1 MRLLLITG
9 IFLFVTFNLFPSG
22 MRDTMNTTEINTTG
36 QTGSNNTGSTVS
48 GNVFKITGRVQI
60 YGNEP
65 NTFTGIVDQ
74 AGTEYAVYPPAQE
87 ERLRALQGHLIEFTV
102 IPINEPK
109 SYGSLFL
116 KGGTVEPITWEI
128 IR

>member
-9 IFLFVTFNLFPSG
+9 IFLFVTFNIFPSG
-22 MRDTMNTTEINTTG
+22 ARDTMNTTKTTNQSCSSSTSSAVSENT
-36 QTGSNNTGSTVS
+36 
-48 GNVFKITGRVQI
+48 FKITGRVQV

-65 NTFTGIVDQ
+65 NTFAGIVDQ
-74 AGTEYAVYPPAQE
+74 NGTEYAIYPPAQE
-87 ERLRALQGHLIEFTV
+87 ARLRALQGHLIEFTV
-102 IPINEPK
+102 LPVTEPK

>member
-1 MRLLLITG
+1 MRLFFIIG
-9 IFLFVTFNLFPSG
+9 IFFLVTFNVFPSG
-22 MRDTMNTTEINTTG
+22 KKDTMNTSEINTVN
-36 QTGSNNTGSTVS
+36 QTISNGDVI
-48 GNVFKITGRVQI
+48 KIVGRVQI

-65 NTFTGIVDQ
+65 RTFAGIVDQ
-74 AGTEYAVYPPAQE
+74 TGTEYAIYPPAQE
-87 ERLRALQGHLIEFTV
+87 EKLRTLQGHLIEFTV
-102 IPINEPK
+102 IFMDEPK